1 MRRVSPLLLV
11 ILAVLATVLAA
22 GCGGSAGDDF
32 ESSVVDSRNAVDG
45 ALTHITDNPSSK
57 EDLLN
62 RMEQAG
68 LRIDK
73 AAATL
78 EQENTPEE
86 LEDDRAKLVRAYRQ
100 LAVDVSA
107 AAEELRQPE
116 FQNLVQGARGLSFE
130 SWNQANNVL
139 ANLREQGIDVEPLG
153 KH

>member
-1 MRRVSPLLLV
+1 MRRLSPLL
-11 ILAVLATVLAA
+11 LAVLATVLAA
-22 GCGGSAGDDF
+22 GCGGSSRDDF

-62 RMEQAG
+62 RMEEAG
-68 LRIDK
+68 IRIDK
-73 AAATL
+73 AAETL
-78 EQENTPEE
+78 EQEKTPDE
-86 LEDDRAKLVRAYRQ
+86 LEDDRTKLVRAYRQ
-100 LAVDVSA
+100 LAVDVST

-139 ANLREQGIDVEPLG
+139 AKLRQQGIDVKPLG